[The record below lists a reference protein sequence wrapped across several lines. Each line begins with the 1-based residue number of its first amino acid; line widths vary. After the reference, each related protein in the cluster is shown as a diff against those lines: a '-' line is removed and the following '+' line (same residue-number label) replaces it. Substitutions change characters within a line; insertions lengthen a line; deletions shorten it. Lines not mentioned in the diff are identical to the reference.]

1 MVDRPE
7 PDLRPDERTA
17 LTQFLDYY
25 RNSLELKVEGLTD
38 AQAATASCPPS
49 ILTLTGLVRHMAEVE
64 RHWFRRCFR
73 GDDAPPIYYTDE
85 RPDGDLDLVD
95 EHTSLARAV
104 DVWREEIRIADEVL
118 AMVTDLD
125 ALAARPRHGQELNMR
140 WILVHMIE
148 EYARH
153 CGHADLLRERID
165 GVVGD

>member
-1 MVDRPE
+1 MAERIDPHMN
-7 PDLRPDERTA
+7 PDERTA
-17 LTQFLDYY
+17 LWEFLRYY
-25 RNSLELKVEGLTD
+25 RDTLELKTVGLTD

-64 RHWFRRCFR
+64 RNWFRRVFR
-73 GDDAPPIYYTDE
+73 GEDAGPLYYSDE

-95 EHTSLARAV
+95 EHTPLAASIHDWRREIAV
-104 DVWREEIRIADEVL
+104 ADEIITSVN
-118 AMVTDLD
+118 DLGQVAA
-125 ALAARPRHGQELNMR
+125 ALRHGDQVNMR

-165 GVVGD
+165 GVTGD